1 MASLNIIDSSYEI
14 TKKTIVINYTTD
26 VILGNVQL
34 SKDGINFIDASSFS
48 QVSALFDISSW
59 ENGTYNNCVLRAT
72 YENAKILIGVTEMV
86 MDEEETRTLG
96 VSLSKK
102 ILNDEVINIVN
113 SDTSVATVDKTSLTF
128 TPDNY
133 DKVQNI
139 KIVGVHNSDDANKIA
154 NITFSNANMTSKD
167 VPIYVNNIDIYR
179 GEIVLSTA
187 NISVN
192 ENSTATFTVK
202 LDRKPTN
209 NQIVHLSCENEN
221 ATLNKSSLTFTPS
234 NYNVAQTVTVTGVHD
249 NSLNDKTCVIELT
262 SNEVKTQSVNVAIK
276 NIDYFGNIVLNKTSL
291 SINEGNA
298 TTFTVKLDSRPSGNQ
313 TVNISCDNSYATI
326 DKTSLTFTPSNYN
339 TTQTVTISSVHNESD
354 YVDRT
359 TIITLS
365 SLNVE
370 NKTITV
376 IVSNIDVPPEVFGN
390 IITSTN
396 TLSVNENNSVTFTV
410 ELDQAPTYNQTIN
423 LSANNN
429 NITLDKTSLTF
440 TPSDYNVAQTVT
452 VSGVRDSNS
461 FDNKTSIITLSSK
474 NVSNSTINVTIVNVD
489 VDMIET
495 YTTTQGYVS
504 AGTGKVIYNS
514 YYTTTDYVDIS
525 CFRDTGVT
533 IQLNTQVVKFITHAV
548 YDENKDFIKGGQH
561 SISSQETQF
570 TLSSEYLSEVSYIRI
585 SVESQYYDTTIE
597 PSKYHIITFTQLL

>member
-113 SDTSVATVDKTSLTF
+113 SDTSVVTVDKTSLTF

-167 VPIYVNNIDIYR
+167 VLIYVNNIDIYR

-234 NYNVAQTVTVTGVHD
+234 NYNVAQKVTVTGVHD

-339 TTQTVTISSVHNESD
+339 TTQTVTISSAHNESD

-376 IVSNIDVPPEVFGN
+376 TVSNIDVPPEVFGN
-390 IITSTN
+390 IVASTD
-396 TLSVNENNSVTFTV
+396 TLSVNENNSITFTV
-410 ELDQAPTYNQTIN
+410 KLDQAPTYNQTIN

-504 AGTGKVIYNS
+504 AGAGKVIYNS
-514 YYTTTDYVDIS
+514 YYATTDYVDIS

>member
-1 MASLNIIDSSYEI
+1 MASLNITDSSYEV
-14 TKKTIVINYTTD
+14 TKKIIVINYTTD
-26 VILGNVQL
+26 VILENVQL
-34 SKDGINFIDASSFS
+34 SKDGINFIDAFSFS

-59 ENGTYNNCVLRAT
+59 ENGTYDNCVLRAT

-86 MDEEETRTLG
+86 MKEGETKTLG

-133 DKVQNI
+133 DKIQ
-139 KIVGVHNSDDANKIA
+139 KIEVVGVHNPDDVNKIA
-154 NITFSNANMTSKD
+154 NITLSNANMTSKD
-167 VPIYVNNIDIYR
+167 VSIYVNNIDIYR
-179 GEIVLSTA
+179 GEIVLSTT

-209 NQIVHLSCENEN
+209 NQIVYLSCENGN
-221 ATLNKSSLTFTPS
+221 ATLNKTSLTFTPS
-234 NYNVAQTVTVTGVHD
+234 NYNVAQTVTVTGIYD
-249 NSLNDKTCVIELT
+249 NSLNDKSCVITLT
-262 SNEVKTQSVNVAIK
+262 SNEVETQLVNVTIK
-276 NIDYFGNIVLNKTSL
+276 NIDHFGNIVLNKTSVL
-291 SINEGNA
+291 FDEGDS

-313 TVNISCDNSYATI
+313 IVNISCDNSYATI

-339 TTQTVTISSVHNESD
+339 ATQTVTISSIHNESD
-354 YVDRT
+354 YSDRT

-370 NKTITV
+370 NKMVTV
-376 IVSNIDVPPEVFGN
+376 VINNIDISPEVFGN

-410 ELDQAPTYNQTIN
+410 ELDQAPTNNQIIN

-440 TPSDYNVAQTVT
+440 TPSDYNTPQIVT
-452 VSGVRDSNS
+452 VSGVRDTNS
-461 FDNKTSIITLSSK
+461 FDDKTSIITLSSN
-474 NVSNSTINVTIVNVD
+474 NVSNSTINVTIANID
-489 VDMIET
+489 RDKIET
-495 YTTTQGYVS
+495 YPTTQGYVS
-504 AGTGKVIYNS
+504 AGTGKVVYNS
-514 YYTTTDYVDIS
+514 YYTSTDYVDIS
-525 CFRDTGVT
+525 CFRDTGIAV
-533 IQLNTQVVKFITHAV
+533 QLNTQAVKFITHAV

-561 SISSQETQF
+561 SVSSPETIF
-570 TLSSEYLSEVSYIRI
+570 MLLSEELSEVSYIRI
-585 SVESQYYDTTIE
+585 SVESQYYDTTID
-597 PSKYHIITFTQLL
+597 PSKYHIITFAQLS

>member
-1 MASLNIIDSSYEI
+1 MASLNITDSLYKI
-14 TKKTIVINYTTD
+14 TKKVVAINYTTD
-26 VILGNVQL
+26 VTLDNVQL
-34 SKDGINFIDASSFS
+34 SKDGVNFIDASSFS

-86 MDEEETRTLG
+86 MSEEETRTLG

-102 ILNDEVINIVN
+102 ILSNEVINIAN

-139 KIVGVHNSDDANKIA
+139 KVVGVHNPDDTNKIA
-154 NITFSNANMTSKD
+154 NITLSNANMTSKD
-167 VPIYVNNIDIYR
+167 VSVYVNNIDNYR
-179 GEIVLSTA
+179 GEIVLSTT

-209 NQIVHLSCENEN
+209 NQIVRLSCKNGN

-234 NYNVAQTVTVTGVHD
+234 NYNTTQTVTVTGVHD

-262 SNEVKTQSVNVAIK
+262 SNEVKTQLVNVTIK

-291 SINEGNA
+291 SINEGNT

-313 TVNISCDNSYATI
+313 IVNISCNNSYTTI
-326 DKTSLTFTPSNYN
+326 NKTSLTFTPSNYN
-339 TTQTVTISSVHNESD
+339 TTQTITVSGVHNESD

-370 NKTITV
+370 NKMVTVTIN
-376 IVSNIDVPPEVFGN
+376 NIDVSPEVFGN

-396 TLSVNENNSVTFTV
+396 TLSVKENNSVTFTV
-410 ELDQAPTYNQTIN
+410 KLNQAPTNNQIIN
-423 LSANNN
+423 LSVNNN
-429 NITLDKTSLTF
+429 NINLDKTSLMF
-440 TPSDYNVAQTVT
+440 APSDYNVAQTVT
-452 VSGVRDSNS
+452 VKGVRDSNS
-461 FDNKTSIITLSSK
+461 FDNKTSIITLSSN
-474 NVSNSTINVTIVNVD
+474 NVSNSTINVTIVNID
-489 VDMIET
+489 ENTIET
-495 YTTTQGYVS
+495 YPEIQGYVS
-504 AGTGKVIYNS
+504 AGTGKIMYNN
-514 YYTTTDYVDIS
+514 YYTTTDYVGIKR
-525 CFRDTGVT
+525 FRDTGVT
-533 IQLNTQVVKFITHAV
+533 IQLNTQVVNFTTYAL
-548 YDENKDFIKGGQH
+548 YNENKDFIKGRQC
-561 SISSQETQF
+561 SISSKVT
-570 TLSSEYLSEVSYIRI
+570 TLMLLSEDLSEVSYIRI
-585 SVESQYYDTTIE
+585 SVESQYNDTTIE
-597 PSKYHIITFTQLL
+597 PNENHVITFASL